1 MNLVDVAGH
10 GRRFVW
16 ERGGGYT
23 ASCETLGSA
32 AQTRLIL
39 T

>member
-16 ERGGGYT
+16 EGGVGGVR
-23 ASCETLGSA
+23 CETLGSA